1 MQWKRQIF
9 QAVNTLTGGTPG
21 PQTQF
26 QRVACT
32 IAKHRGSRVKAAGT
46 REARSGRRRDYW
58 CFPAGGKQHKLAV
71 IIHAPD
77 RIVPSYS
84 TPPECPT
91 HGVDGT
97 VVRDGT

>member
-1 MQWKRQIF
+1 ME
-9 QAVNTLTGGTPG
+9 AVDLPGGQYLDRRYFRAPDPVPTSRLHER
-21 PQTQF
+21 QTQG
-26 QRVACT
+26 
-32 IAKHRGSRVKAAGT
+32 GSRVKAAGT

-84 TPPECPT
+84 TPPDCPT
-91 HGVDGT
+91 HGVNGT